1 MVILKNY
8 QAKQIMYKTN
18 FVFHIFLFQK
28 KEHIMNYHFEIQ
40 WNYETTGDLSMI
52 KPIFG
57 EKMLGKFMLTKC
69 QKHFSKDCAE

>member
-1 MVILKNY
+1 
-8 QAKQIMYKTN
+8 
-18 FVFHIFLFQK
+18 
-28 KEHIMNYHFEIQ
+28 MNYYFEIQ

-69 QKHFSKDCAE
+69 QKHFSKDCAEQNVKNATLERNQCFMNLIFLDK